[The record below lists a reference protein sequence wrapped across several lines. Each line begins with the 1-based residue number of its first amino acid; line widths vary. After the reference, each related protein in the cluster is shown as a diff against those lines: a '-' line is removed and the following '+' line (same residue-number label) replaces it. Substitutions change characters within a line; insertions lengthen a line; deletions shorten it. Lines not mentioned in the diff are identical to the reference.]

1 MIDSSEIRIPEFDF
15 ETGEVLNIDKP
26 LGMTSFGVVERIRRW
41 TGCRK
46 VGHAGT
52 LDPLATGVLL
62 VCTGRATKRVSEFM
76 DLEKEYEGIVEL
88 GRATDTDDAE
98 GKIIEEHPVP
108 DFSEEEIESSLNSFR
123 GTIDQ
128 TPPLYSALKKNG
140 QRMYKLARRGNDVPR
155 QPRSVTIHEITLLKW
170 IRPELHIRVR
180 CSRGTYIRAL
190 ARDIG
195 KTLGT
200 GGYLKAL
207 RRTRIGQFQATDSY
221 PLEAFRRRF
230 CKQHE
235 SV

>member
-1 MIDSSEIRIPEFDF
+1 MIASPETRIPEFDF
-15 ETGEVLNIDKP
+15 EAGEVLNIDKP

-76 DLEKEYEGIVEL
+76 DLEKEYEGVVEL
-88 GRATDTDDAE
+88 GKVTDTDDTE
-98 GKIIEEHPVP
+98 GKIVEEHPVP
-108 DFSEEEIESSLNSFR
+108 DFSKEDIESSLNSFR

-128 TPPLYSALKKNG
+128 IPPMYSALKKNG
-140 QRMYKLARRGNDVPR
+140 QRLYKLARRGKEVPR
-155 QPRSVTIHEITLLKW
+155 QPRSVTIHEITLLNW
-170 IRPELHIRVR
+170 MCPELSIRVR

-195 KTLGT
+195 NKLGA
-200 GGYLKAL
+200 GGYLKTL
-207 RRTRIGQFQATDSY
+207 RRTRIGQFRVADSY
-221 PLEAFRRRF
+221 TLETFRRWF
-230 CKQHE
+230 YIQHE

>member
-1 MIDSSEIRIPEFDF
+1 MIESPETRIPEFDF
-15 ETGEVLNIDKP
+15 EAGEVLNVDKP

-76 DLEKEYEGIVEL
+76 DLEKEYEGVVEL
-88 GRATDTDDAE
+88 GKATDTDDAE
-98 GKIIEEHPVP
+98 GKVIEEHPVP
-108 DFSEEEIESSLNSFR
+108 DFSKEEIVSTLNSFR

-128 TPPLYSALKKNG
+128 IPPMYSALKKNG
-140 QRMYKLARRGNDVPR
+140 QRLYKLARRGDDVSR
-155 QPRSVTIHEITLLKW
+155 QPRSVTIYEITLLEW
-170 IRPELHIRVR
+170 RRPELHIRVR

-200 GGYLKAL
+200 GGYLKTL
-207 RRTRIGQFQATDSY
+207 RRTRIGQFQAADSY
-221 PLEAFRRRF
+221 ALEAFRRRL